1 MAKTKARKIKKGERS
16 AGQYPDKVSK
26 LGKRIKELRKEQGF
40 VSALDFALEKDVSFT
55 QMARWETGKNMTFE
69 SMCKLAQS
77 FGLSLSEFLK
87 GI

>member
-1 MAKTKARKIKKGERS
+1 MAKTKTRKIKKGERS
-16 AGQYPDKVSK
+16 AGQYPDKVKK
-26 LGKRIKELRKEQGF
+26 LGKRIKELRKEQGY

-69 SMCKLAQS
+69 SLCKLAES
-77 FGLSLSEFLK
+77 FGMPLSKFLD